1 MMPSFSAAAGDRSIM
16 AATRRFL
23 PYGPRSTITTRLDRL
38 GPPEGGQIVG
48 KRRQFVGNE
57 EMAFAHEQKRNAHE
71 QIAFPDEQKRNAR
84 EQIAFPDCGRGAKE
98 LPVVSGILC
107 KRSIPGFTVTV
118 IRPLVGRSHGA
129 AAFIAVE
136 CCWSS

>member
-23 PYGPRSTITTRLDRL
+23 PYGPRSTITTRLDRM

-57 EMAFAHEQKRNAHE
+57 EMAFADEQKRNAHE

-84 EQIAFPDCGRGAKE
+84 EQSAFPDCGRGAKE

-107 KRSIPGFTVTV
+107 KRRFRVS
-118 IRPLVGRSHGA
+118 RER
-129 AAFIAVE
+129 
-136 CCWSS
+136 

>member
-1 MMPSFSAAAGDRSIM
+1 MMPRFSAAAGDRSIM

-71 QIAFPDEQKRNAR
+71 QIAFPDEQKRNACEEIAFAD
-84 EQIAFPDCGRGAKE
+84 EQIAFPDE
-98 LPVVSGILC
+98 Q
-107 KRSIPGFTVTV
+107 KRNA
-118 IRPLVGRSHGA
+118 H
-129 AAFIAVE
+129 E
-136 CCWSS
+136 

>member
-57 EMAFAHEQKRNAHE
+57 EMAFAHEQERNAHE
-71 QIAFPDEQKRNAR
+71 QIAFPDEQKRNAH

-107 KRSIPGFTVTV
+107 KRRFRVSRERTARSRLPG
-118 IRPLVGRSHGA
+118 S
-129 AAFIAVE
+129 
-136 CCWSS
+136 

>member
-57 EMAFAHEQKRNAHE
+57 EMAFADEQKRNAHE
-71 QIAFPDEQKRNAR
+71 EMAFADEQKRNAHEEMAFAD
-84 EQIAFPDCGRGAKE
+84 EQKRNAHEEMAFAHE
-98 LPVVSGILC
+98 Q
-107 KRSIPGFTVTV
+107 KRN
-118 IRPLVGRSHGA
+118 A
-129 AAFIAVE
+129 CEEMAFADE
-136 CCWSS
+136 QSET

>member
-84 EQIAFPDCGRGAKE
+84 EQIAFPDCGHY
-98 LPVVSGILC
+98 
-107 KRSIPGFTVTV
+107 RSQGTAGSV
-118 IRPLVGRSHGA
+118 RNLV
-129 AAFIAVE
+129 
-136 CCWSS
+136 

>member
-57 EMAFAHEQKRNAHE
+57 GMAFAHEQKRNAH
-71 QIAFPDEQKRNAR
+71 

-107 KRSIPGFTVTV
+107 KRRFWVS
-118 IRPLVGRSHGA
+118 R
-129 AAFIAVE
+129 
-136 CCWSS
+136 

>member
-1 MMPSFSAAAGDRSIM
+1 M
-16 AATRRFL
+16 
-23 PYGPRSTITTRLDRL
+23 

-57 EMAFAHEQKRNAHE
+57 EMAFAHEQKPNACE
-71 QIAFPDEQKRNAR
+71 QIAFPHEQKPNAH

-107 KRSIPGFTVTV
+107 KRRFRV
-118 IRPLVGRSHGA
+118 
-129 AAFIAVE
+129 
-136 CCWSS
+136 

>member
-38 GPPEGGQIVG
+38 GPPERGQIVG

-71 QIAFPDEQKRNAR
+71 QIAFPD
-84 EQIAFPDCGRGAKE
+84 CGRGAKE

-107 KRSIPGFTVTV
+107 KRRFRVS
-118 IRPLVGRSHGA
+118 R
-129 AAFIAVE
+129 
-136 CCWSS
+136 

>member
-57 EMAFAHEQKRNAHE
+57 EMAFAHEQ
-71 QIAFPDEQKRNAR
+71 IAFPDEQKRNAR

-107 KRSIPGFTVTV
+107 KRRFRVS
-118 IRPLVGRSHGA
+118 R
-129 AAFIAVE
+129 
-136 CCWSS
+136 

>member
-23 PYGPRSTITTRLDRL
+23 PYGPRSTITTRLDRM

-57 EMAFAHEQKRNAHE
+57 EMAFADEQKRNACE

-84 EQIAFPDCGRGAKE
+84 EQSAFPDCGRGAKE
-98 LPVVSGILC
+98 LPVVSGILW
-107 KRSIPGFTVTV
+107 KRRFRVS
-118 IRPLVGRSHGA
+118 R
-129 AAFIAVE
+129 
-136 CCWSS
+136 

>member
-23 PYGPRSTITTRLDRL
+23 PYGPRSTITTRLDRM

-57 EMAFAHEQKRNAHE
+57 EMAFA
-71 QIAFPDEQKRNAR
+71 DEQKRNAR

-107 KRSIPGFTVTV
+107 KRRFRVS
-118 IRPLVGRSHGA
+118 R
-129 AAFIAVE
+129 
-136 CCWSS
+136 

>member
-16 AATRRFL
+16 AASRRFL

-107 KRSIPGFTVTV
+107 KRRFRVS
-118 IRPLVGRSHGA
+118 R
-129 AAFIAVE
+129 
-136 CCWSS
+136 

>member
-57 EMAFAHEQKRNAHE
+57 EMVFAHEQKRNAHE
-71 QIAFPDEQKRNAR
+71 QKEMAFADEQKRNAC
-84 EQIAFPDCGRGAKE
+84 EEIAFPDCGRGAK
-98 LPVVSGILC
+98 
-107 KRSIPGFTVTV
+107 
-118 IRPLVGRSHGA
+118 
-129 AAFIAVE
+129 
-136 CCWSS
+136 

>member
-57 EMAFAHEQKRNAHE
+57 EMAFADEQKRNAHE
-71 QIAFPDEQKRNAR
+71 EMAFADEQKRNAHEEMAFAH
-84 EQIAFPDCGRGAKE
+84 EQKRNACEEMAFADEQSETLTSKS
-98 LPVVSGILC
+98 LFL
-107 KRSIPGFTVTV
+107 
-118 IRPLVGRSHGA
+118 
-129 AAFIAVE
+129 
-136 CCWSS
+136 

>member
-71 QIAFPDEQKRNAR
+71 QIAFPD
-84 EQIAFPDCGRGAKE
+84 CGRGAKE

-107 KRSIPGFTVTV
+107 KRRFWVS
-118 IRPLVGRSHGA
+118 R
-129 AAFIAVE
+129 
-136 CCWSS
+136 

>member
-16 AATRRFL
+16 AASRRFL

-57 EMAFAHEQKRNAHE
+57 EMAFAHEQKGNAHE
-71 QIAFPDEQKRNAR
+71 QIAFPD
-84 EQIAFPDCGRGAKE
+84 FGRGGKE

-107 KRSIPGFTVTV
+107 KRRFRVS
-118 IRPLVGRSHGA
+118 R
-129 AAFIAVE
+129 
-136 CCWSS
+136 